1 MSDEGGTPE
10 VNSIPEE
17 RLEGLISN
25 VGLSLFPSDVQD
37 EVEKILAPGQ
47 ALEPEARARLVAA
60 AKRAGRHVALTHAA
74 IEVLLFTERRER
86 HQEAEDVAG
95 IVGIDADS
103 IRAIERG
110 ERSIDTEDAR
120 GIAVWACALGL
131 DRVIVNEA
139 LRKSL
144 GTPTGAASYAGSRKL
159 RLTTDQEDFIHRVLE
174 AFDERNN
181 SAAAE

>member
-1 MSDEGGTPE
+1 MNP
-10 VNSIPEE
+10 IPEE

-25 VGLSLFPSDVQD
+25 IGLSLFASDVQD

-86 HQEAEDVAG
+86 HQEAEDIAG
-95 IVGIDADS
+95 IVHIDADS

-110 ERSIDTEDAR
+110 ERSIDAEDAPRVAAWAQALGIDR
-120 GIAVWACALGL
+120 GIVA
-131 DRVIVNEA
+131 EA
-139 LRKSL
+139 LRRSL
-144 GTPTGAASYAGSRKL
+144 GSPAGAASYSGSREL
-159 RLTTDQEDFIHRVLE
+159 RLTTAQEKFIDRVLD
-174 AFDERNN
+174 AFDERND

>member
-1 MSDEGGTPE
+1 MNDEGGTPE
-10 VNSIPEE
+10 VNPIPEE

-25 VGLSLFPSDVQD
+25 IGLSLFPSDVQD

-86 HQEAEDVAG
+86 HQEAEDIAG
-95 IVGIDADS
+95 IVHIDADS

-110 ERSIDTEDAR
+110 ER
-120 GIAVWACALGL
+120 
-131 DRVIVNEA
+131 
-139 LRKSL
+139 
-144 GTPTGAASYAGSRKL
+144 
-159 RLTTDQEDFIHRVLE
+159 
-174 AFDERNN
+174 
-181 SAAAE
+181 